1 MSRRFLSLILVVMW
15 LVACGG
21 EGSMSTPTA
30 DVPAVDQAVTDAAEM
45 DAAPD
50 VVASDAPAADAT
62 TADAPAT
69 SQVVGPAGATLTAP
83 GLRVVIPAGALR
95 VDTPIAVGRASAGR
109 LPPGAV
115 AVSPVFQL
123 DPAGTT
129 FTAPVVLTADVD
141 RALVGAGPFRRGD
154 SLAML
159 HAPATADTWS
169 LVGADAP
176 TATTVTGRTR
186 SFSRFVVVLI
196 RASDC
201 FVPDTACNLVACPSG
216 RPNEYCGQRCA
227 VSSILGT
234 TTHSVTCSTAT
245 PTDTVVRCVCDAF
258 GAQFPL
264 PEFDVDTFTP
274 GTLGLLFASLAYR
287 SLCDFPC
294 LPPTEMDAGTPIDAG
309 VGPCTELPQTATMIT
324 EHAEGFDR
332 PPWTVRATPPDGT
345 WTVIDRGVNI
355 MTAAAGTTRITVRL
369 STVGG
374 TREIERTETRTA
386 SGMTETR
393 TLRGAIR
400 FTTPSSPSTASDT
413 YEITPSCDTGGAT
426 VLRGEFRYDA
436 PANQIL
442 WRWNPL
448 GYGFGETLQRE
459 GTTALDAGMDSGTM
473 DVPSTCTYPT
483 QRGTGVRGTLLRS
496 APENCRLMGGAIP
509 AGTYVVT
516 RYATTYS
523 GVDDYDYLK
532 TYQVSAPRTVGGMTV
547 QDIGLIEASR
557 HRASGMLL
565 ATTTA
570 AGQITTSLA
579 YPSVFCTLPD
589 DAGVMGPL
597 SRPIAARVDWRCP
610 TESTMNVLYNVSGST
625 VEVDVLIRGAWEYGE
640 TWTLQ

>member
-1 MSRRFLSLILVVMW
+1 MSRRLLSLILVVMW

-21 EGSMSTPTA
+21 EGSTPTPTA
-30 DVPAVDQAVTDAAEM
+30 DVPAVDQAVTDAAGM
-45 DAAPD
+45 D
-50 VVASDAPAADAT
+50 VATSDATT
-62 TADAPAT
+62 TADAPPVDASVT
-69 SQVVGPAGATLTAP
+69 SQLVGPAGATLTAP

-115 AVSPVFQL
+115 AVSPVFEL
-123 DPAGTT
+123 NPTGTT

-176 TATTVTGRTR
+176 QATTVTGRTR

-196 RASDC
+196 RASEC
-201 FVPDTACNLVACPSG
+201 FAPDTACSLVECASG

-227 VSSILGT
+227 VASILGT

-245 PTDTVVRCVCDAF
+245 TADTVVRCICDAF
-258 GAQFPL
+258 GTQRAL

-274 GTLGLLFASLAYR
+274 GTLGLLFATLAYR

-294 LPPTEMDAGTPIDAG
+294 LPPPEMDAGTPVDAG
-309 VGPCTELPQTATMIT
+309 VGPCTELPQSATMIT
-324 EHAEGFDR
+324 EHPEGFDR

-355 MTAAAGTTRITVRL
+355 MTATAGTTRITVRL

-374 TREIERTETRTA
+374 AREIERTETRTA
-386 SGMTETR
+386 GGTTETR

-400 FTTPSSPSTASDT
+400 FTTPVTGDST
-413 YEITPSCDTGGAT
+413 YEITPSCDTAGAT
-426 VLRGEFRYDA
+426 ALRGEFRYDA
-436 PANQIL
+436 AANQIL

-459 GTTALDAGMDSGTM
+459 GTTALDAGTDIGSM
-473 DVPSTCTYPT
+473 DVPSTCTFPT
-483 QRGTGVRGTLLRS
+483 QRSTGVRGTLLVS

-516 RYATTYS
+516 RYAATYS
-523 GVDDYDYLK
+523 SVDAYDYLK
-532 TYQVSAPRTVGGMTV
+532 TYQVSAPRVVGGTMV

-570 AGQITTSLA
+570 AGQLTTSLT
-579 YPSVFCTLPD
+579 YPSVFCSLSD
-589 DAGVMGPL
+589 GGVMGPM

-610 TESTMNVLYNVSGST
+610 TESTMNLLYDVSGST
-625 VEVDVLIRGAWEYGE
+625 VEVDVLVRGGWEYGE